1 MKRKDETDK
10 KECPKQRKVPEPE
23 KTTTKIEDVKE
34 DKDAK
39 KRMELGRKG
48 RKSKRNIWR
57 AKS

>member
-23 KTTTKIEDVKE
+23 KSTTKIEDVKE

-39 KRMELGRKG
+39 KRME
-48 RKSKRNIWR
+48 
-57 AKS
+57 